1 MQERQNLEQSL
12 SEYELLKVSF
22 SDTMDI
28 YQLALDE
35 NDPDL
40 LEESQ
45 KNIIDIQKKVQLKY
59 IETLFSGEVDSND
72 TYLEIHAGAGGTDD
86 CFFGRFDEFGS
97 SLLLPF
103 PWASVLL
110 LL

>member
-45 KNIIDIQKKVQLKY
+45 KISLIYKKK
-59 IETLFSGEVDSND
+59 
-72 TYLEIHAGAGGTDD
+72 
-86 CFFGRFDEFGS
+86 S
-97 SLLLPF
+97 S
-103 PWASVLL
+103 
-110 LL
+110 